1 MATSKVTRNYQVTI
15 PAKIRKLL
23 HIEEGATVDFH
34 IEDGM
39 VVLKSKVMIDSD
51 QTWFWTK
58 EWQKGEREASEDI
71 REGRVTKFKSVKEMR
86 KRFDKCK
93 K

>member
-34 IEDGM
+34 VEGGA
-39 VVLKSKVMIDSD
+39 VVLKAKVMVDSD
-51 QTWFWTK
+51 QAWFWTK
-58 EWQKGEREASEDI
+58 QWQEGEREASEDI
-71 REGRVTKFKSVKEMR
+71 RRGRITKFKSVKEMR
-86 KRFDKCK
+86 KRFDRRK